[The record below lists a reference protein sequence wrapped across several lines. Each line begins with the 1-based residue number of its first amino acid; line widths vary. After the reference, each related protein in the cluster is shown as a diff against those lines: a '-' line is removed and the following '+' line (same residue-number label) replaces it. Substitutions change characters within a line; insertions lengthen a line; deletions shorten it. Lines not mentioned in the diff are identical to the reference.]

1 MQIKSVEL
9 KNIKSHLAS
18 KFDFERGTTA
28 ITGTNGVGKTTILEA
43 IAWTLFG
50 FLDYK
55 KDDFVTRGEKR
66 GEVHVTVETS
76 DLKTYII
83 YRDTGT
89 GYYVFDPTIKA
100 KIAEKGEEVSDFLRR
115 ILQVEVGTDLKEL
128 FQTAIGVPQGTFTAD
143 FLLSRELRKKK
154 FDKLLKVEEYRNSA
168 EKLKATI
175 KHIELNR
182 QVVFEKII
190 RAETQ
195 LERFEQL
202 TDELKIF
209 KEREKVL
216 KKDLADLQTK
226 LETTKKSLSEFEDLK
241 QKADETLQKISHLEI
256 QLNETNRRKN
266 ELEKQ
271 VEESKNASLKQKE
284 VEADYLLFQT
294 ANETLKSLQVEQNK
308 RINLQ
313 TDLTKTES
321 EIKNC
326 EIELKNLR
334 ENLEKSVSAK
344 KEIENLANQL
354 KNFAELDEKVK
365 NSRTELANAK
375 QANNRLQKLNTELS
389 ELREKFQKSKKEVE
403 DFEVKFSET
412 ETKIKSLNLANTELE
427 AIESQRNEITQ
438 QVANLKAT
446 IEKDKQFEVQVKNGL
461 CPILSEKCLNIG
473 ENETLETYFKNA
485 FSSNSNQIN
494 NLTEQQKNLENAFS
508 LAKDLDKLQT
518 SLENAKKFHD
528 QITDEGKGKRAEQT
542 ELQQSLENLPK
553 IEAENSAL
561 EKQFEEISKQKA
573 KKDSLKNEAEKES
586 IWKSKIAEVEEK
598 QRTLE
603 VKKMSVSKDLEAFAN
618 LDEKLKTANAEVEKT
633 NSAQRIFL
641 EFQGLANL
649 LTQRE
654 ISFAESTTEFEKLST
669 EIEIAKKDNAEI
681 LGKYNQTEH
690 LSLQTEFDTLRRNE
704 AISETELKQ
713 VSVNLKNCESE
724 IERLKELKEK
734 LKIEKAE
741 ENKLKKIGEATSFI
755 SDTLKK
761 AAPEVAKMLLA
772 RISQEANLFFREI
785 TGNAERTLSWKEDY
799 EISLE
804 EYGYERPFSTL
815 SGGEQMSASL
825 SVRLAILQ
833 ELSDIRFA
841 FFDEPTVNMDA
852 ERREKLA
859 LAINGISQKLR
870 FSQIFVISHDD
881 TFESHTDYVVSV
893 GK

>member
-1 MQIKSVEL
+1 L

-89 GYYVFDPTIKA
+89 GYYVYDPTIKS

-202 TDELKIF
+202 TDELKTF

-216 KKDLADLQTK
+216 KKELADLQTK
-226 LETTKKSLSEFEDLK
+226 LDSTKKSLSEFEDLK
-241 QKADETLQKISHLEI
+241 QKADETLQKISRLEI

-294 ANETLKSLQVEQNK
+294 ASETLKSLQTEQNK
-308 RINLQ
+308 RNSLQ
-313 TDLTKTES
+313 TELAKTES

-326 EIELKNLR
+326 EFELKNLR

-403 DFEVKFSET
+403 DFEAKFSET
-412 ETKIKSLNLANTELE
+412 ETKIKPLNLANTELE
-427 AIESQRNEITQ
+427 AIEKQRNEITQ

-494 NLTEQQKNLENAFS
+494 NLTEQQKHLETAFS

-542 ELQQSLENLPK
+542 E
-553 IEAENSAL
+553 
-561 EKQFEEISKQKA
+561 
-573 KKDSLKNEAEKES
+573 
-586 IWKSKIAEVEEK
+586 
-598 QRTLE
+598 
-603 VKKMSVSKDLEAFAN
+603 
-618 LDEKLKTANAEVEKT
+618 
-633 NSAQRIFL
+633 
-641 EFQGLANL
+641 
-649 LTQRE
+649 
-654 ISFAESTTEFEKLST
+654 
-669 EIEIAKKDNAEI
+669 
-681 LGKYNQTEH
+681 
-690 LSLQTEFDTLRRNE
+690 
-704 AISETELKQ
+704 
-713 VSVNLKNCESE
+713 
-724 IERLKELKEK
+724 
-734 LKIEKAE
+734 
-741 ENKLKKIGEATSFI
+741 
-755 SDTLKK
+755 
-761 AAPEVAKMLLA
+761 
-772 RISQEANLFFREI
+772 
-785 TGNAERTLSWKEDY
+785 
-799 EISLE
+799 
-804 EYGYERPFSTL
+804 
-815 SGGEQMSASL
+815 
-825 SVRLAILQ
+825 
-833 ELSDIRFA
+833 
-841 FFDEPTVNMDA
+841 
-852 ERREKLA
+852 
-859 LAINGISQKLR
+859 
-870 FSQIFVISHDD
+870 
-881 TFESHTDYVVSV
+881 
-893 GK
+893 

>member
-1 MQIKSVEL
+1 MQIKSLEL

-18 KFDFERGTTA
+18 KFDFELGTTA

-76 DLKTYII
+76 DQKTYII

-89 GYYVFDPTIKA
+89 GYYVYDPTIKS

-168 EKLKATI
+168 EKLKTTI

-190 RAETQ
+190 RIETQ

-202 TDELKIF
+202 TDELKTF
-209 KEREKVL
+209 KERQKVL
-216 KKDLADLQTK
+216 KKDIADLQTN
-226 LETTKKSLSEFEDLK
+226 LESTKKSLSVFEDLK
-241 QKADETLQKISHLEI
+241 QKADETLQKINKLEVQI
-256 QLNETNRRKN
+256 SEANRRKI

-294 ANETLKSLQVEQNK
+294 ASENLKSLQTEQNK
-308 RINLQ
+308 RVNLQ
-313 TDLTKTES
+313 TELAKIES
-321 EIKNC
+321 EIKTC

-344 KEIENLANQL
+344 KEIENLSSQIKQYNDLDEQA
-354 KNFAELDEKVK
+354 KKISAELTIAKDAEKQ
-365 NSRTELANAK
+365 LAN
-375 QANNRLQKLNTELS
+375 LQKDLEK
-389 ELREKFQKSKKEVE
+389 LREDFKKGKAEI
-403 DFEVKFSET
+403 DNLTNKQT
-412 ETKIKSLNLANTELE
+412 EMQAKITALNVVNTQLD
-427 AIESQRNEITQ
+427 AVESQRNEITMQ
-438 QVANLKAT
+438 LANLKAT
-446 IEKDKQFEVQVKNGL
+446 IEKDKQFEVQVNNGL
-461 CPILSEKCLNIG
+461 CPILSEKCLNLKEG
-473 ENETLETYFKNA
+473 ENLATYFKSA
-485 FSSNSNQIN
+485 FSNNSSKLNSLTAEQN
-494 NLTEQQKNLENAFS
+494 NLEQIFS
-508 LAKDLDKLQT
+508 LAKDLEKIET
-518 SLENAKKFHD
+518 KLENAKKLHD
-528 QITDEGKGKRAEQT
+528 QTTENGKRLKDE
-542 ELQQSLENLPK
+542 ENRLKNSIENLAK
-553 IEAENSAL
+553 LEAENTKIEQNLKTIGNPL
-561 EKQFEEISKQKA
+561 EREKFLRI
-573 KKDSLKNEAEKES
+573 EAEKES
-586 IWKSKIAEVEEK
+586 IWQSKITQIEEK
-598 QRTLE
+598 QQTLE
-603 VKKMSVSKDLEAFAN
+603 TKKMSVSKDLQTFGD
-618 LDEKLKTANAEVEKT
+618 LDQKLKTANAEVEKT
-633 NSAQRIFL
+633 NNAQRIFL
-641 EFQGLANL
+641 QFQGLANL
-649 LTQRE
+649 LANRE
-654 ISFAESTTEFEKLST
+654 NAFAESKTEFEKLST
-669 EIEIAKKDNAEI
+669 ESEKAKNDNAEI
-681 LGKYNQTEH
+681 IGKYNQTEH
-690 LSLQTEFDTLRRNE
+690 LSLQVDFDNLRRNE
-704 AISETELKQ
+704 AICETELKQ
-713 VSVNLKNCESE
+713 VSENLKNCETE
-724 IERLKELKEK
+724 INRLKDLKEK
-734 LKIEKAE
+734 LNVEKAE

-804 EYGYERPFSTL
+804 EFGYERPFSTL